1 MIVRSAEEQELERV
15 NVLRKQVNDLHVE
28 GKPNIFKANFYD
40 GLSDYIYEIWNDDK
54 KEIIVAINEGEI
66 VGYAVLAHINRAET
80 LFMYERDYLDID
92 EIGVDKDYR
101 RHGVA
106 SEMIS
111 YILDY
116 TKDKGFKRV
125 ELNMWE
131 FNQRALAFYEKV
143 GFKTY
148 RRCME
153 IEV

>member
-1 MIVRSAEEQELERV
+1 M
-15 NVLRKQVNDLHVE
+15 
-28 GKPNIFKANFYD
+28 
-40 GLSDYIYEIWNDDK
+40 W
-54 KEIIVAINEGEI
+54 
-66 VGYAVLAHINRAET
+66 GYAVLAHINRAET
-80 LFMYERDYLDID
+80 TFMYERDYLDID

-131 FNQRALAFYEKV
+131 FNQRALVFYEKV